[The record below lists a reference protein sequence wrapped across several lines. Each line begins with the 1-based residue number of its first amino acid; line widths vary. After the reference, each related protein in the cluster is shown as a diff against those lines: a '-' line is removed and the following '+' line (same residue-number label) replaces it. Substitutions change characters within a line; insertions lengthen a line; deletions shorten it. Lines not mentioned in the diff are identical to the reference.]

1 VYSSSCSPV
10 ALQDLTASAV
20 LPREHG
26 PGLPAA
32 AAQSEVGPR
41 EEVGNVAEHCHPTAP
56 VLCAQPQGASR
67 SDSAGA

>member
-1 VYSSSCSPV
+1 MYSSCCSPV
-10 ALQDLTASAV
+10 AAQDLTASVA

-26 PGLPAA
+26 PKLLPA

>member
-1 VYSSSCSPV
+1 V
-10 ALQDLTASAV
+10 A

-32 AAQSEVGPR
+32 AAQSEGGPR

>member
-1 VYSSSCSPV
+1 M
-10 ALQDLTASAV
+10 A

-26 PGLPAA
+26 PKLLPA